1 MSLQNR
7 LDKLERQTG
16 YDGECECECA
26 KFENVRVILPDNGRG
41 DAGDTEEDARC
52 GVCGRERLTIRVV
65 YADQVPQEKHK
76 NFRRANKVGFA
87 ACSAQKEGRGCFR
100 TEASAL

>member
-1 MSLQNR
+1 MNLQNR

-16 YDGECECECA
+16 YDGECECA

-65 YADQVPQEKHK
+65 YADQVPQE
-76 NFRRANKVGFA
+76 NT
-87 ACSAQKEGRGCFR
+87 R
-100 TEASAL
+100 TFDARIK